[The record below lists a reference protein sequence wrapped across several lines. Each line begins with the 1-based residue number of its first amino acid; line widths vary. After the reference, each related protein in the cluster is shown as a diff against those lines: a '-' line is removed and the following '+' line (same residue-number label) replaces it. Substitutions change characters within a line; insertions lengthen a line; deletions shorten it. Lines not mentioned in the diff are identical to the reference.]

1 MASVNLTTVTVVG
14 TITSGHPFE
23 FTVSSAAENDVTIT
37 GRNDLGGNSSWFSP
51 NPATILAGQTSVT
64 VTAGSPTTGS
74 NYDTYVVGGMVVSG
88 EAHIQ
93 VGSAF
98 PAAPAHAKAS

>member
-1 MASVNLTTVTVVG
+1 
-14 TITSGHPFE
+14 
-23 FTVSSAAENDVTIT
+23 
-37 GRNDLGGNSSWFSP
+37 
-51 NPATILAGQTSVT
+51 
-64 VTAGSPTTGS
+64 
-74 NYDTYVVGGMVVSG
+74 VGGMVVSG